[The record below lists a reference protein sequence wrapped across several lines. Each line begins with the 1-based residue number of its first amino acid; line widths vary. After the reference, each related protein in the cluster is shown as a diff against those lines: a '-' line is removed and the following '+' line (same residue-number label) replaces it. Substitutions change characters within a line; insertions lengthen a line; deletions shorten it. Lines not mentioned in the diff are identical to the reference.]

1 MRGPVTSPV
10 FSLVGS
16 GSSFAL
22 ARPAAVAL
30 RLRSVALFG
39 CVAACLLLTACASG
53 RTDPDASERRQRN
66 EAATPPAFD
75 LKVEAP
81 DEIRELLEKHLD
93 LQRYRAVPDLNEA
106 ELARLLVMAEANAR
120 ELIATLGYFSPE
132 IRIERD
138 GMVTGSTP
146 GDLAAA
152 PLPASAASSAA
163 PVAAKVPQIRMVVS
177 PGLPT
182 QVAQV
187 QLDVTGDMASNP
199 SPDVVQQRSALQ
211 KNWRLNAGRRFTQ
224 ADWSDAKTSAV
235 RELTAKRYLAGRIAG
250 SRADIDPDKREA
262 SLGVTLDS
270 GPVYLL
276 GPLEITGLSHYSP
289 TLVERF
295 ARLQPGS
302 EYDRDELQRAQQRLS
317 DSGFFDS
324 AFLLVAPESD
334 PKAAPVQTQLR
345 EAKLQKLVLGIG
357 ATTDSGARFSAEHT
371 HNLVPLIGWRAVS
384 KFQVDQKSQY
394 IGTELM
400 SQPDSDYWRW
410 VVGGKVQR
418 EEDDPLTT
426 TSQQLRFGRLQ
437 TSERLDRSVY
447 VQYDRAQVRG
457 GDATVDSGSGNA
469 ISLAWAWTRRN
480 FDNVLFPTSGWGLG
494 VELGPG
500 LTLGTERKPFFRTLV
515 RGQAYVPLDRFGER
529 SGRLALRAQ
538 AGAVLAN
545 AEAPIPATQLF
556 LTGGDATVRG
566 YTYRSIGVETATGIV
581 QAGRY
586 LAVGSAEWQRPIYK
600 DGRPTDWESAVFV
613 DTGAVADQVGKLS
626 ASTGVGV
633 GARWRS
639 PIGPF
644 QADLAYGLQAKAFRL
659 HIAVGFTF

>member
-1 MRGPVTSPV
+1 MRGPVKLPVLSP
-10 FSLVGS
+10 GS
-16 GSSFAL
+16 GSFPSPVRRTAVFPVVRSL
-22 ARPAAVAL
+22 AFLGV
-30 RLRSVALFG
+30 V
-39 CVAACLLLTACASG
+39 VACLTLTACASG
-53 RTDPDASERRQRN
+53 RTDPDSSERRQRT

-75 LKVEAP
+75 LAVDAP

-138 GMVTGSTP
+138 GTASMSP
-146 GDLAAA
+146 AADTA
-152 PLPASAASSAA
+152 SVPLPATAASSAE
-163 PVAAKVPQIRMVVS
+163 PVAAKVPQIRMTVS

-187 QLDVTGDMASNP
+187 QLDVTGDMANNA
-199 SPDVVQQRSALQ
+199 SPDVIAQRAALQ

-250 SRADIDPDKREA
+250 SRADIDPEKHEA
-262 SLGVTLDS
+262 ALGVTLDS

-276 GPLEITGLSHYSP
+276 GPLEISGLSHYSP

-295 ARLQPGS
+295 ARLKPGAA
-302 EYDRDELQRAQQRLS
+302 YDRDELQRAQQRLS

-324 AFLLVAPESD
+324 AFLLVDPDSD

-345 EAKLQKLVLGIG
+345 EAKLQKLVLGVG
-357 ATTDSGARFSAEHT
+357 VTTDSGARFSVEHT
-371 HNLVPLIGWRAVS
+371 HNLVPLIDWRAVS
-384 KFQVDQKSQY
+384 KLQVDQKNQY

-400 SQPDSDYWRW
+400 SQPDSSYWRW
-410 VVGGKVQR
+410 VVGGKLQH
-418 EEDDPLTT
+418 EKDDPLTT

-447 VQYDRAQVRG
+447 LQLDRAQVRG
-457 GDATVDSGSGNA
+457 GDVTVDSGSGNA
-469 ISLAWAWTRRN
+469 ISLAWAWTQRN

-500 LTLGTERKPFFRTLV
+500 LTLGSERKPFFRTLV

-529 SGRLALRAQ
+529 TGRLALRAQ

-566 YTYRSIGVETATGIV
+566 YTYRSIGVETSTGIV

-644 QADLAYGLQAKAFRL
+644 QADLAYGVQAKAFRL